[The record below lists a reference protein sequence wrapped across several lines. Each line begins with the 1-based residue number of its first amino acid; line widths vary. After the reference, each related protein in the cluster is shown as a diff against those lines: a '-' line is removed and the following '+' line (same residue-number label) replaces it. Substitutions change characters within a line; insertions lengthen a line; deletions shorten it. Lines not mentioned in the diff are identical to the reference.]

1 MKELLIQT
9 AQQTG
14 ILDAGALTFVI
25 PAEAGIDDAPH
36 HAVCRMRRSGLT

>member
-14 ILDAGALTFVI
+14 ILDAGALSFVI
-25 PAEAGIDDAPH
+25 PAEAGIYDAPH
-36 HAVCRMRRSGLT
+36 CVVCRLRCFG